1 MDFPREDLGR
11 RHFDA
16 DLPEALGQSEAFLQ
30 FNEQLSRLAPVDRPL
45 LIVGERGTGKE
56 LAAAR
61 LHFLSRRWEGPFVYV
76 NCAAL
81 SETLLESELFGHE
94 AGSFTGALRRRA
106 GRFEAADGG
115 TLFLDE
121 IGQTP
126 LQVQEKILRAVE
138 YGRIQRIGS
147 NEEVRVDARLIGAT
161 NANLP
166 VLVEEG
172 RFKADLLDRLAFEV
186 LHLPP
191 LRERRGDA
199 VLLAQHFARRMAVE
213 LDRETVPDLGKAVTR
228 QLNNHDWPGNI
239 RELKNVVERAVL
251 WSEEDALELEPL
263 NLRPF
268 ESPHAK
274 RAEHRL
280 PPPGTG
286 ERLEPAA
293 REISPAANTNQNEVE
308 FPLDFK
314 TACEEREVSLV
325 RLALEQSRFNQ
336 KTAAE
341 LLGLSYHQF
350 RGLYRK
356 YQSRLETR
364 AE

>member
-1 MDFPREDLGR
+1 MDQPDQQVAR

-16 DLPEALGQSEAFLQ
+16 DLPEALGQSEAFLH

-61 LHFLSRRWEGPFVYV
+61 LHFLSQRWEGPFVYV

-126 LQVQEKILRAVE
+126 MHVQEKILRAVE
-138 YGRIQRIGS
+138 YGQIQRIGS
-147 NEEVRVDARLIGAT
+147 NEDVRVDARLVGAT
-161 NANLP
+161 NADLP
-166 VLVEEG
+166 ALVAQG
-172 RFKADLLDRLAFEV
+172 RFKPDLLDRLTFEV
-186 LHLPP
+186 LHVPP
-191 LRERRGDA
+191 LRARGGDA

-213 LDRETVPDLGKAVTR
+213 LGRETSPDLGDDVAR
-228 QLNNHDWPGNI
+228 QLEQHNWPGNI
-239 RELKNVVERAVL
+239 RELKNAVERAVL
-251 WSEEDALELEPL
+251 WTDPEALELEPL
-263 NLRPF
+263 NLDPF
-268 ESPHAK
+268 SNLQADSDAHTLSPHSP
-274 RAEHRL
+274 E
-280 PPPGTG
+280 TDG
-286 ERLEPAA
+286 ETSSPADTPAA
-293 REISPAANTNQNEVE
+293 SFEPQLSLPVDFKSWCEQREISVI
-308 FPLDFK
+308 
-314 TACEEREVSLV
+314 
-325 RLALEQSRFNQ
+325 RLALANARFNQ
-336 KTAAE
+336 KQAARQ
-341 LLGLSYHQF
+341 LGLSYHQF

-356 YQSRLETR
+356 YQDHL
-364 AE
+364 